1 VRALQPDIEG
11 FIERDGVKVG
21 YEVFGSG
28 SPTLLML
35 PTWSI
40 VPSRV
45 WKAQVPFLARHHR
58 VITIDP
64 RGNGRSDRPTDPVL
78 MADGQFVE
86 DALQVLDATGTEQA
100 VLVALSMGNMLA
112 LRIAADHPSRV
123 LGWVALG
130 PFIRGLGSRRPEDS
144 EFDERFDRQLDAP
157 TGWELYNRYEWLHH
171 YRRFVEF
178 FFHESLPEPHSTKE
192 WEDVVGWAMD
202 TDGET
207 LVAKWDAPE
216 DEPRPI
222 EEVCALVKCPVVVV
236 HGTSDNIIPY
246 ANGKQLAELTG
257 ARMVTLEGVGHL
269 PQARYPVVVNRLVH
283 EFALSVQ
290 PSPPPDVRWRRS
302 LDRRPRVLYL
312 SSPIGLGHA
321 RRDLA
326 IVRELRERRPDAQVE
341 WLTQHPVTAF
351 LRDAGEHVHPAS
363 DHLASESRHLEGEA
377 GEHDLHVFQA
387 FRDMDEVL
395 VANFMV
401 LDDLVRD
408 EHFDLVVGDEAWD
421 LDHFLHENPELKR
434 SPYAWLTDF
443 VGWLPMPDGGTR
455 ESATTADYNAEM
467 VEHIA
472 RFPWLR
478 DKALF
483 VGNPDDIVPDRLG
496 PDLPAIREWT
506 EGNFD
511 FVGYITGFDDDLLKR
526 REELRDRFGYAP
538 DEQVCLVSVG
548 GSGVGGHL
556 LRRVA
561 AAHSIAKAVV
571 PGLRTVLVAGPRID
585 PTSLPRADGMDVH
598 GFLPDLVDQM
608 VACDVAVVQGGLTTT
623 MELTATGRPFLYFPL
638 QHHFEQ
644 NFHVP
649 HRLANY
655 GAGRRMDYATSD
667 PDVVA
672 AAIVEELRR
681 TAGQPDPGHRPVETD
696 GAARVAAHLSELF

>member
-1 VRALQPDIEG
+1 MRAYDPDVEG

-40 VPSRV
+40 APSRV
-45 WKAQVPFLARHHR
+45 WKAQVAYLARHHR

-64 RGNGRSDRPTDPVL
+64 RGNGRSDRPTDPEL
-78 MADGQFVE
+78 MAHGQFVK
-86 DALQVLDATGTEQA
+86 DALQVLDATDTDEA
-100 VLVALSMGNMLA
+100 VLVALSMGNTWA

-130 PFIRGLGSRRPEDS
+130 PFISGLGARRPDDA
-144 EFDERFDRQLDAP
+144 EFDERFDKVLVAP
-157 TGWELYNRYEWLHH
+157 TGWELYNRHEWLNH

-178 FFHESLPEPHSTKE
+178 FFHESLPEPHSTKQ

-202 TDGET
+202 TDGDT

-222 EEVCALVKCPVVVV
+222 EELCALVRCPVVVV
-236 HGTSDNIIPY
+236 HGTRDEIVPY
-246 ANGKQLAELTG
+246 ASGKRLAELTG
-257 ARMVTLEGVGHL
+257 ARLVSLEGVGHL
-269 PQARYPVVVNRLVH
+269 PQARHPVVVNRLVH
-283 EFALSVQ
+283 EFALNLKA
-290 PSPPPDVRWRRS
+290 SPPPDVRWRPS

-326 IVRELRERRPDAQVE
+326 IVRELRERRPDTQVE

-351 LRDAGEHVHPAS
+351 LRSAGESVHPAS

-387 FRDMDEVL
+387 YREMDEVL

-443 VGWLPMPDGGTR
+443 VGWLPMPDGGSR

-467 VEHIA
+467 VKHIA

-506 EGNFD
+506 EENFD
-511 FVGYITGFDDDLLKR
+511 FVGYVTGFDEDLLKR
-526 REELRDRFGYAP
+526 RDELRDRFGYGP

-548 GSGVGGHL
+548 GSAVGGHL

-561 AAHSIAKAVV
+561 AAHSIAKAAV

-585 PTSLPRADGMDVH
+585 PASLPRADGMDVH

-608 VACDVAVVQGGLTTT
+608 VACDLAVVQGGLTTT

-655 GAGRRMDYATSD
+655 GSGRRMDYATSD

-681 TAGQPDPGHRPVETD
+681 TAGQGDSSHRAVEAD